1 MDINGIF
8 RKLAFALRFA
18 EPNLVVSGEIGDDS
32 RILYKRDI
40 VDRAKTLAP
49 FLKFDRDPYPA
60 LINGN
65 VMWMLD
71 AYTTSNM
78 FPYAQNINPRA
89 VKSGDLSGSYNYV
102 RNSVKV
108 VIDAYNGS
116 VDFYVIDKADPL
128 AQSYQKQFPDLFTE
142 SEPSQELREH
152 FRYPEDLFRIQTDM
166 WGRYRINE
174 AAEFYD
180 AAGAWA
186 IAQDPGNSIGLT
198 AIEAV
203 FDATGNIVSRSEA
216 RISPQYLLLRLP
228 GEEDESFVIFRPF
241 VPFSDDDSRKNLEG
255 FMVVHNDPE
264 RYGEIEVFEIR
275 SSTPV
280 DGPALF
286 NSNIQTEEEISQR
299 VTLLNQNG
307 STVVPG
313 NLLLIP
319 VEDSLLYVR
328 PLFIEATGTTAVPE
342 LQFVIVGVGP
352 DVVIANSF
360 EEALEL
366 IIPDLDI
373 DLQGGVATSVKPG
386 GEANIEEN
394 SSASS
399 LPKDD
404 KPSSSSNQLDVNE
417 LLAAA
422 NNSFAE
428 ASSALR
434 SGDLAGYQDAVE
446 QAAEFIQRASQLLSD
461 NKKSEASSGNDGSA

>member
-1 MDINGIF
+1 
-8 RKLAFALRFA
+8 
-18 EPNLVVSGEIGDDS
+18 
-32 RILYKRDI
+32 
-40 VDRAKTLAP
+40 
-49 FLKFDRDPYPA
+49 
-60 LINGN
+60 
-65 VMWMLD
+65 
-71 AYTTSNM
+71 
-78 FPYAQNINPRA
+78 
-89 VKSGDLSGSYNYV
+89 
-102 RNSVKV
+102 V

-394 SSASS
+394 SSAPS
-399 LPKDD
+399 LPTDD

-461 NKKSEASSGNDGSA
+461 NKKSEALNGDDGSA